1 MRQPVATGR
10 RPRPVAP
17 PKAARAGATRAMPPR
32 PIEVPAAALQFT
44 ALAAHPA
51 TDFDILMG
59 YQIFLGRA
67 PESRAVIDEA
77 QCGLVSD
84 FILGLLGS
92 VEFNQ
97 AVVTPLGKQAR
108 LRHERSSPSLPPE
121 CLDWLIK
128 HVAFPAAARKLL
140 YQAQSWTEFWETLIK
155 SPGFPSAGP
164 HPAIPTARQAPLGAI
179 DLLGPGPI
187 DRIRIDLTTR
197 CNLRCVYCAVSQ
209 LNYQGQDMAPELAAR
224 ARKIILQ
231 LATHHTLAAI
241 DVNGHGETTMLAGW
255 GDFCRSL
262 LVHGIPLRLTS
273 NFAKE
278 FDDSELDVLARMTT
292 IAISIDSADRLLL
305 RRLRRKVDVRQIVM
319 NVHRVRMKAREIS
332 QPPPYF
338 SLLAGLYD
346 QNTLNIADF
355 ARFAI
360 GLDIRRV
367 NFWNLTEYPYENTD
381 VAGPERVRSLDS
393 LPDDELKPR
402 ILAIRHAIS
411 LLRKAGVAVNV
422 HAGFLQSLARRAGV
436 HD

>member
-1 MRQPVATGR
+1 MRQPVATAR
-10 RPRPVAP
+10 RPRPAASSKAVRGLAGHEVAADP
-17 PKAARAGATRAMPPR
+17 IQAPATA
-32 PIEVPAAALQFT
+32 IKFT
-44 ALAAHPA
+44 AMAAHPC
-51 TDFDILMG
+51 TEFDVLMG
-59 YQIFLGRA
+59 YQVFLGRT

-77 QCGLVSD
+77 QCSLVNA
-84 FILGLLGS
+84 FIPGLLRS
-92 VEFNQ
+92 IEFNQ
-97 AVVTPLGKQAR
+97 AVSMPLGRQAR
-108 LRHERSSPSLPPE
+108 LRHERTSANLPPE
-121 CLDWLIK
+121 CRDWLMK
-128 HVAFPAAARKLL
+128 YVAVPAAARKLL
-140 YQAQSWTEFWETLIK
+140 YQAQSWTEFWEILIK
-155 SPGFPSAGP
+155 SPGFPAAGP
-164 HPAIPTARQAPLGAI
+164 QPAISNARLAPPGAI

-231 LATHHTLAAI
+231 LTAHHTLAAVDI
-241 DVNGHGETTMLAGW
+241 NGHGETTMLAGW
-255 GDFCRSL
+255 VDFCRSL
-262 LVHGIPLRLTS
+262 LRHDVPLRLTS

-278 FDDSELDVLARMTT
+278 FDDSELDVLARMKT
-292 IAISIDSADRLLL
+292 IAISIDTSDRLLL

-360 GLDIRRV
+360 GLDIRHV
-367 NFWNLTEYPYENTD
+367 SFWNLTEYPYENTD
-381 VAGPERVRSLDS
+381 VAAPDRVRSLDS

-422 HAGFLQSLARRAGV
+422 HAGFLQSLARRVGV